1 MILAVVIGLSIS
13 CNKVNVVKQNADKEE
28 LYNSYI
34 RYENLS
40 NNATSGYNIVGKK
53 FSLIWQI

>member
-40 NNATSGYNIVGKK
+40 NNATSGYNIV
-53 FSLIWQI
+53 